1 MNIIFLDVDG
11 VLNSL
16 DYAKKIYEIDKV
28 ARSCY
33 DFPFDPRCLSN
44 LKYLVDITNS
54 YLVITSTW
62 RMHEIGKEI
71 LISEL
76 RKYNLDDRV
85 IGYTSI
91 LHKERGEEVKDYLDK
106 LGKEVNYIILDD
118 DSDFTGLEKYLI
130 KTNFEYGLTKKELD
144 MGIKKLLKKK

>member
-16 DYAKKIYEIDKV
+16 DYAKKLYETDKV

-118 DSDFTGLEKYLI
+118 DSDFTGLEEYLI
-130 KTNFEYGLTKKELD
+130 KTNFHVGLTEENVTD
-144 MGIKKLLKKK
+144 AVKKLVK